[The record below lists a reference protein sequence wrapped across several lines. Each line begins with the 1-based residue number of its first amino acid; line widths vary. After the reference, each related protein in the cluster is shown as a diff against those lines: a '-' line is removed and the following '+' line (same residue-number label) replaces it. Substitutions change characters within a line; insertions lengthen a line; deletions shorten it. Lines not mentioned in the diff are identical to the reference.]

1 MSENTELSN
10 LGTLAYYDT
19 LFAGLVPCI
28 VTGLRVYN
36 EHGHYEVFFT
46 ITADRRGYKRG
57 EKLSAR
63 SMYVIP
69 RKMVRVKNGHY
80 GIKTGYAWVERD
92 GQVYAIVN
100 R

>member
-1 MSENTELSN
+1 MESED

-19 LFAGLVPCI
+19 LYSGLVPVK
-28 VTGLRVYN
+28 VTGRRVYN

-46 ITADRRGYKRG
+46 VTADRGGYKRG

-63 SMYVIP
+63 PIYVIP

-80 GIKTGYAWVERD
+80 GIKTYYAWVTDEL
-92 GQVYAIVN
+92 GTHAIIN
-100 R
+100 RGPNA